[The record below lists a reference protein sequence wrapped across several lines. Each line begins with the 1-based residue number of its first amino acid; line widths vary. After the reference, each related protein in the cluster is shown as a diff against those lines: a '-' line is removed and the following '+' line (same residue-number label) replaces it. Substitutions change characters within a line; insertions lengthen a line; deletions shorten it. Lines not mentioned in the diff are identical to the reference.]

1 MPAEKMHADEVDIDS
16 HLVRRLLVGQFPPWA
31 HLTVEPVV
39 SAGTVNAIY
48 RLGDDMAVRLPRI
61 HWGVNEVDKEH
72 EWLSRLAPL
81 LPIDIPEPLAKGEPA
96 GGYPWPWSVYRW
108 LEGESPSV
116 GNLVDP
122 GRLATDLADF
132 VTAFHQIDPT
142 GNPPIGRGE
151 HLAVRDTP
159 TRRAIAEL
167 HGMVDINAVTG
178 VWDEA
183 LATAQWSGRP
193 VLVHGDLMPGNLL
206 MVGGCLAGVI
216 DFGTLGAGDPA
227 CDLIVAWN
235 LLPAD
240 ARSIFRSALGVDD
253 ATWLRGRGWAL
264 SMAVIALP
272 YYETTNPVMADNA
285 RHVIREV
292 LSDDESGC

>member
-1 MPAEKMHADEVDIDS
+1 MADSTMHADEIDINTR
-16 HLVRRLLVGQFPPWA
+16 LVRGLLADQFPHWT
-31 HLTVEPVV
+31 HLTLAPVV
-39 SAGTVNAIY
+39 SAGTVNVIY

-72 EWLSRLAPL
+72 EWLPRLAPL
-81 LPIDIPEPLAKGEPA
+81 LPGAIPEPLARGNPA
-96 GGYPWPWSVYRW
+96 SGYPWPWSVYSW
-108 LEGESPSV
+108 LDGESPSV
-116 GNLVDP
+116 GNLANP

-132 VTAFHQIDPT
+132 VVAFHQIDPT
-142 GNPPIGRGE
+142 ANPPAGRGE
-151 HLAVRDTP
+151 HLAARDAP

-167 HGMVDINAVTG
+167 HGVVDTDAITA

-183 LATAQWSGRP
+183 CATPQWSGLP

-206 MVGGCLAGVI
+206 MVEGRLTGVI

-240 ARSIFRSALGVDD
+240 ARTIFHTALSVDG

-264 SMAVIALP
+264 SMALIALP
-272 YYETTNPVMADNA
+272 YYRTTNPVMAENA

-292 LSDDESGC
+292 LADG